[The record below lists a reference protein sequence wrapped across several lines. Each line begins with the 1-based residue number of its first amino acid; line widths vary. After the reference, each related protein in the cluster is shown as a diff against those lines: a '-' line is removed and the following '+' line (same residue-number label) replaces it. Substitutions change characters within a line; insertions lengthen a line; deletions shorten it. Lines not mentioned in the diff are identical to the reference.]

1 MLLYLLTQ
9 LLALNPLSVSSYVF
23 PYGRCY
29 DPKCSS
35 SPYKVLWQPEKINKT
50 HGTYCFIFRTKKC
63 KNTKYNCCKLLQE
76 TLPKLELHVNT
87 QCQPAL
93 TQVTQNDKLKRGGVF
108 FDIYTKTQSEIR
120 LTALNLPGPNV
131 TNTTFCLTLK
141 PPCIPLQNFLYS
153 YKIAFWEVAKH
164 ECCPQCKARR
174 PESIVVANYCGD
186 GVCKSPK
193 ETCLN
198 CQEDCGKCNK
208 PPPSPNPQPPPPL
221 PLPPL
226 PSP

>member
-9 LLALNPLSVSSYVF
+9 LLALTTFNPNPVTAYVF

-29 DPKCSS
+29 DPVCSS
-35 SPYKVLWQPEKINKT
+35 SPYKVLWQPEQINKT
-50 HGTYCFIFRTKKC
+50 HGTYCFTFRTKKC
-63 KNTKYNCCKLLQE
+63 KNTKYNCCNLFQN
-76 TLPKLELHVNT
+76 TLPKVELHVNT

-93 TQVTQNDKLKRGGVF
+93 TQVTQNGKIKQGGVY

-153 YKIAFWEVAKH
+153 YKIAFWEVTKH
-164 ECCPQCKARR
+164 ECCPQCNAKR

-186 GVCKSPK
+186 GFCEKK
-193 ETCLN
+193 ETCLT
-198 CQEDCGKCNK
+198 CPEDCGRCPR
-208 PPPSPNPQPPPPL
+208 PPPTPLPPPNPN
-221 PLPPL
+221 PPL